1 MDENGKL
8 TLGSLFSGSGAF
20 ELGGLLAGIRPVFA
34 SEVEPFPIRV
44 TTKRLPF
51 VKHYGDVNSIR
62 GDEVEPVDI
71 ITFGSPCFPAG
82 TLVLTDKGYTEIE
95 QIEVGMRVL
104 THKGRWRK
112 VTAAGSKQAETI
124 VLKGNHYGLEC
135 TKNHPIYCSG
145 ESRNDNKIKIEE
157 EKSWIPAADMKGR
170 LWGVPRKIEKTQ
182 MISPHYSGSRKQK
195 PMPLMD
201 GDFFYFVGRWLG
213 DGWVRDGQRPGRPE
227 GQCSGQIYLCDSY
240 DKEDELRSIVEKV
253 TSSYSV
259 ERCRTAIKFRFC
271 GQVLCNWLTD
281 NFGKYAGGKY
291 IMPWVYTLP
300 EEYRQAILDGLF
312 DSDGYRPKEN
322 EWRVTTISK
331 KLAEG
336 LRILGEVQGY
346 STTVFRTVPCEYR
359 MIEGRKVTQKPC
371 YMVAFSRNASRPHLT
386 DAAHAWYRVRS
397 AEPTGEV
404 KTVYNLTVEDDNSY
418 VADGI
423 VVHNCQNLSIAGKR
437 AGLDGKQ
444 SSLFFQA
451 IRIIKEMRCATD
463 GRYPRFIVWENV
475 PGAFSSNNG
484 EDFRAVL
491 EAVCS
496 VKDGGIPVPR
506 PPRGKWANA
515 GCVMADGFSLAWRV
529 VDACLWGVPQRRK
542 RIYLVA
548 DFAGG
553 SAGKVLFESEGV
565 SGYSAEGFRA
575 WQRAAGGA
583 APCIGETGGIRVCLN
598 DQGGSRMDVTDD
610 VTCTLR
616 AEAHHLPCVLE
627 QAVFGNRQPSVVETP
642 KTMKIRAGKSG
653 GGKGI
658 LLQDDKSAT
667 LSCNN
672 DQTVFVPSAFDTGE
686 NRCNELVVQAFGICS
701 KESNAMKS
709 DNPHSG
715 FYEAQTAR
723 TLDCNCNNP
732 SSNQGG
738 IAVVT
743 YPTFCASK
751 SSFFTSAEE
760 ELANTLVAT
769 DYKDPP
775 VINDVRT
782 ASGKDVFGTISASMG
797 SKQWLGNQEAFS
809 GDYHIVEPDY
819 IVRRLT
825 PTECARLQGFPDW
838 WCDGLGTENPTE
850 EEMAF
855 WREVFETHRKI
866 MGTSG
871 RPKSDSQ
878 IRKWLEDPHSDS
890 AEYRMWGN
898 GCALPNVYFVLSGIV
913 YYAQFPDYLL

>member
-20 ELGGLLAGIRPVFA
+20 ELGGLLAGIRPVWA
-34 SEVEPFPIRV
+34 SEIEMFPIRV

-62 GDEVEPVDI
+62 GDEIEPVDI
-71 ITFGSPCFPAG
+71 ITSGSPC
-82 TLVLTDKGYTEIE
+82 TD
-95 QIEVGMRVL
+95 
-104 THKGRWRK
+104 
-112 VTAAGSKQAETI
+112 
-124 VLKGNHYGLEC
+124 
-135 TKNHPIYCSG
+135 
-145 ESRNDNKIKIEE
+145 
-157 EKSWIPAADMKGR
+157 
-170 LWGVPRKIEKTQ
+170 
-182 MISPHYSGSRKQK
+182 
-195 PMPLMD
+195 
-201 GDFFYFVGRWLG
+201 
-213 DGWVRDGQRPGRPE
+213 
-227 GQCSGQIYLCDSY
+227 
-240 DKEDELRSIVEKV
+240 
-253 TSSYSV
+253 
-259 ERCRTAIKFRFC
+259 
-271 GQVLCNWLTD
+271 
-281 NFGKYAGGKY
+281 
-291 IMPWVYTLP
+291 
-300 EEYRQAILDGLF
+300 
-312 DSDGYRPKEN
+312 
-322 EWRVTTISK
+322 
-331 KLAEG
+331 
-336 LRILGEVQGY
+336 
-346 STTVFRTVPCEYR
+346 
-359 MIEGRKVTQKPC
+359 
-371 YMVAFSRNASRPHLT
+371 
-386 DAAHAWYRVRS
+386 
-397 AEPTGEV
+397 
-404 KTVYNLTVEDDNSY
+404 
-418 VADGI
+418 
-423 VVHNCQNLSIAGKR
+423 LSIAGKR
-437 AGLDGKQ
+437 AGLDGRQ
-444 SSLFFQA
+444 SGLFYQA

-491 EAVCS
+491 NAVCS
-496 VKDGGIPVPR
+496 VKDGDIFVPG
-506 PPRGKWANA
+506 PPKGKWANA

-548 DFAGG
+548 DFTGG
-553 SAGKVLFESEGV
+553 SAGKILFESEGV
-565 SGYSAEGFRA
+565 SGYTPQGFRA
-575 WQRAAGGA
+575 WQGAAGGA
-583 APCIGETGGIRVCLN
+583 APGIGAAGGICLN

-616 AEAHHLPCVLE
+616 AEAHHPPCVLE
-627 QAVFGNRQPSVVETP
+627 QAVFENHSQDTRYTGPLETAPTVNATYGMGGNNQPFVVETP
-642 KTMKIRAGKSG
+642 KTLKIRAGG
-653 GGKGI
+653 GNGGKGALI
-658 LLQDDKSAT
+658 QDDKSAT

-672 DQTVFVPSAFDTGE
+672 DQTVFVPFCKGARPHSAEEAPTWKDGEVANTLNAFDIGE
-686 NRCNELVVQAFGICS
+686 TRCNELVVQAYGICS

-715 FYEAQTAR
+715 FYEAETSR
-723 TLDCNCNNP
+723 TLDANGGNP
-732 SSNQGG
+732 SCNQGG
-738 IAVVT
+738 IAVVAVQGSMIGRDDRNGPQGSGVNEDVSFT
-743 YPTFCASK
+743 LNATDHHAVAYPTYCTSK
-751 SSFFTSAEE
+751 NSYFMRAEK

-850 EEMAF
+850 EEMTF

-866 MGTSG
+866 MGTSSK
-871 RPKSDSQ
+871 PKSDSQ
-878 IRKWLEDPHSDS
+878 IRKWLKDPHSDS

-913 YYAQFPDYLL
+913 YYAQFPDFLL